1 MRPRIES
8 VTLVAKS
15 SESSEDIAKR
25 NEAILKKNG
34 VTFNNDQRPFV
45 MIFGKKL
52 FISPKD
58 TEFYVQQGFIV
69 FHIEKQC

>member
-1 MRPRIES
+1 MRPRIKS

-34 VTFNNDQRPFV
+34 VTITDDPKPFV
-45 MIFGKKL
+45 MVFGKKL
-52 FISPKD
+52 FVDPKD
-58 TEFYVQQGFIV
+58 IEFYVQQGFIV
-69 FHIEKQC
+69 FNTK